1 MNKPLPSSV
10 PIRTALIAAGL
21 VAALG
26 IVTAHAADDN
36 VPKAHSDN
44 LGAAISDTAI
54 TGKVK
59 ARLMGESRLKDSD
72 ISVTTTNGVVTLEGS
87 AGSAD
92 AKSLAGNA
100 TKSVDGVRS
109 VDNNLVTPSNSL
121 AGEKAKNAVATSKQV
136 ISDSWISTKVK
147 SLILA
152 DSISKGFEVNVDTH
166 DGVVVLKG
174 VLSNQAGVD
183 YVKEIAS
190 KVEGVKSVD
199 TSMLFVAGK

>member
-1 MNKPLPSSV
+1 MNKPLSPLA
-10 PIRTALIAAGL
+10 PFRIALIAAGL
-21 VAALG
+21 FAALG
-26 IVTAHAADDN
+26 TVTVHAADDN

-59 ARLMGESRLKDSD
+59 GKLMGENGLKNSD

-87 AGSAD
+87 VGNAD
-92 AKSLAGNA
+92 AKSLAEDA
-100 TKSVDGVRS
+100 TRSVDGVRS
-109 VDNNLVTPSNSL
+109 VDNNLVTPSSSR
-121 AGEKAKNAVATSKQV
+121 AAAKAKSAVATGKQV
-136 ISDSWISTKVK
+136 ISDSWISTRVK

-174 VLSNQAGVD
+174 VLSSQSGVD
-183 YVKEIAS
+183 YVKDIAS